1 MHARHR
7 SPANAYNRSSSM
19 GMGGMGTTSRVSPEG
34 SMRSRGMYNSEYK
47 NYNRGGYGR
56 GQLRQFE
63 PRQPSPQK
71 SDIFMEAGRMAAEYL
86 VSKGLL
92 PRSALLGKLQN
103 GSLKNHSGDS
113 HSFRMLDGDNNH
125 NMQLS
130 MEGRASALSRLGNV
144 VDGEEP
150 GRYRNDYSSMAS
162 KGYARGRRRHGSY
175 KDSEWDQEFGRSA
188 TWSDRARAS
197 TDMDGRTNAFSGR
210 QDEKQAIKDSNSE
223 LQNSPAAEL
232 NPETEGIHKLVGDSE
247 SILSRNQ
254 SVEDTSA
261 IDSEKDILSSNKV
274 DQIEKSDDMETSNAE
289 VGEVENGNDNDND
302 GMEVTAVK
310 EDKQISLC
318 AEKDNLTS
326 KKGTDLLSLCR
337 FENVPRRIR
346 SSLATR
352 CPKVGA
358 NTMAE
363 KEETQESELP
373 KEFDAQGEDM
383 SMHVS
388 SDDISLHQNHDTEA
402 LDSKNSEA
410 LDTEEVPCVSFA
422 IIEENTTGPSS
433 FADHPLIKE
442 DEESE
447 GVNMFGRCSSVERG
461 KKRSLEDIDNNEGI
475 KKPREL
481 TLSDETEPEDVFV
494 YSISMAKQQNSDDQN
509 TTNGEPAMLSPDHK
523 KLVDVPLFS
532 SDVPIIEFSEKQLFP
547 SSYKTCDLNHIA
559 TCDVNH
565 NCDADSV
572 LMFPGTTDSG
582 KQTAPVNI
590 GLPMNENYDLTSKYS
605 QCGFGGRDI
614 EVIDLENDSEQDNK
628 PFNNPQSSETGF
640 TAQDGFP
647 NDANNANDIADVQDG
662 YGLMFS
668 ELLGNDIPN
677 CSSVPGDLNTLH
689 NDMGLHNGEGILG
702 DDDSIYMSL
711 EEIPISGFLRSWQQP
726 SQEFGKPF

>member
-34 SMRSRGMYNSEYK
+34 SMRSSRGMYKS
-47 NYNRGGYGR
+47 YNRGGYGR
-56 GQLRQFE
+56 GQLRQQFE
-63 PRQPSPQK
+63 PRQPSPQR

-103 GSLKNHSGDS
+103 GSLKNHSGYS
-113 HSFRMLDGDNNH
+113 HGFRMVDGD

-130 MEGRASALSRLGNV
+130 MEGRTSALSRLGNV
-144 VDGEEP
+144 ADGEGP
-150 GRYRNDYSSMAS
+150 GRKRYPNDYSSMAS

-197 TDMDGRTNAFSGR
+197 TDMDGHTNAFSGR

-223 LQNSPAAEL
+223 LQNSPATEL
-232 NPETEGIHKLVGDSE
+232 NRETDGIHKLVGDSE
-247 SILSRNQ
+247 SILNRNQ

-261 IDSEKDILSSNKV
+261 IDTEKDLLLSDKV
-274 DQIEKSDDMETSNAE
+274 DRTEKADDMEISNAE
-289 VGEVENGNDNDND
+289 VGEVENGNDND

-310 EDKQISLC
+310 EDKQINLC

-337 FENVPRRIR
+337 FEKVPKRIR
-346 SSLATR
+346 SSLANR
-352 CPKVGA
+352 CPKVDA

-388 SDDISLHQNHDTEA
+388 SDDISLHQNHDTKA
-402 LDSKNSEA
+402 LDSENSKA
-410 LDTEEVPCVSFA
+410 LATEEVPFVSFA
-422 IIEENTTGPSS
+422 VIEENTTGPSS

-447 GVNMFGRCSSVERG
+447 GVNMFGRCSSEERG
-461 KKRSLEDIDNNEGI
+461 KKRPLEDIDNNVGV

-481 TLSDETEPEDVFV
+481 ALFDETEPEDVFV
-494 YSISMAKQQNSDDQN
+494 YSISMAKQQNSEDQN

-532 SDVPIIEFSEKQLFP
+532 SDVPTIEFSEKQLFP
-547 SSYKTCDLNHIA
+547 SSYKTCDLNHID

-572 LMFPGTTDSG
+572 LTFPCTTDIG

-590 GLPMNENYDLTSKYS
+590 GLPMNENYDLPSKYS

-614 EVIDLENDSEQDNK
+614 EVIDLENDSDQDNK
-628 PFNNPQSSETGF
+628 TFNNPQSSETGF

-647 NDANNANDIADVQDG
+647 NDANDIADVQDG

-668 ELLGNDIPN
+668 ELLGSDIPN

-702 DDDSIYMSL
+702 GDDDSIYMSL
-711 EEIPISGFLRSWQQP
+711 EEIPSFLRSWQQP